1 MSKKLII
8 AIDGPAGAGKSTVSK
23 ILAPK
28 LGYIYIDT
36 GAMYRA
42 VAWKALQLGVP
53 LADEARLT
61 AVAETSTI
69 TLEGEPERLRVFID
83 GQEVTGSIRTQP
95 ISDATSLISTIPGVR
110 RALVEEQ
117 RRMGQAGGVVLEGRD
132 IGTQVFPHAD
142 VKFYFDAD
150 LDVRAE
156 RRWAEERAKGRELT
170 LEQARH
176 EVEERDRRDQERA
189 DSPLR
194 QADDASYIDSSG
206 KSVEE
211 VVNEMLEFVRRR
223 R

>member
-1 MSKKLII
+1 MKKLII

-23 ILAPK
+23 ILAK
-28 LGYIYIDT
+28 RLGYTYIDT

-61 AVAETSTI
+61 TLAETSTI
-69 TLEGEPERLRVFID
+69 TLAGEPERLRVFID
-83 GQEVTGSIRTQP
+83 GQEVTGAIRTQP

-142 VKFYFDAD
+142 VKFYLDAD
-150 LDVRAE
+150 LDVRAQ
-156 RRWAEERAKGRELT
+156 RRWAEERARGRDLT
-170 LEQARH
+170 LDQARS
-176 EVEERDRRDQERA
+176 EVEERDRRDRERQ

-194 QADDASYIDSSG
+194 QPDDAIYIDSSSQ
-206 KSVEE
+206 SVEE
-211 VVNEMLEFVRRR
+211 VVNEMLEFARRR
-223 R
+223 Q